1 MKNNKLIKDLCLEAI
16 MLTILIVGSKISF
29 NIGPIPITLQTFV
42 VILCSLFLGVKKSL
56 IVFLTYIVLGLFGLP
71 VFAKMYGGFNYIFE
85 PSFGFIIGFLAS
97 SLFLGL
103 FSKKKSHEIMIASFF
118 SIFIIYVFG
127 VIYFYVIF
135 NYHLGLNKDLIYILE
150 VGVLP
155 FIIKDLLSAI
165 LASLIYFKLN
175 EILKIN
181 IKKEFNLLENKKGC

>member
-1 MKNNKLIKDLCLEAI
+1 
-16 MLTILIVGSKISF
+16 
-29 NIGPIPITLQTFV
+29 
-42 VILCSLFLGVKKSL
+42 
-56 IVFLTYIVLGLFGLP
+56 
-71 VFAKMYGGFNYIFE
+71 MYGGFNYIFE